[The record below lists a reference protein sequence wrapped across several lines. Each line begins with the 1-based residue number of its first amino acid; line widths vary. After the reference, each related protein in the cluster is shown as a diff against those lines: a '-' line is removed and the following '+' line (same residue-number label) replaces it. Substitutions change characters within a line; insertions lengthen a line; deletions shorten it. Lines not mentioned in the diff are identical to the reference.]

1 MRILI
6 VDDSEDSRLL
16 LVSILKS
23 AGYDDVVVVGS
34 ALGAFERL
42 GMNNPYS
49 TATDIDLVI
58 MDIFMPDMNGIEACR
73 LIKAVNYL
81 QDVPVIIVTAADE
94 VMYLQMAFA
103 VGAIDYITKPFKKI
117 ELLARVRSA
126 LRLKSEIDR
135 RKERERELLEVMR
148 QLEEANR
155 KLYMLSSSDGLTGI
169 ANRRYFE
176 SYLKQEWTRVLR
188 YRRPISLIFVDVDF
202 FKLYNDTYGHL
213 MGDECLKQIAEAIAN
228 SLYRSTD
235 MVARYGGE
243 EFVVLL
249 PETDENGA
257 FIVAERIRSKVEG
270 LDIPHSASRVS
281 DHVTVSLGVATMV
294 PQNGLSTDDLV
305 DAADKALYRAKREGR
320 NRICVFVKKDD
331 LAMGAG

>member
-1 MRILI
+1 MCRDKNCFFLFPDSVFFLAKITSFLGRLEPPIYFYLRGIFFASRPIYRMRILI

-228 SLYRSTD
+228 SIYRSTD
-235 MVARYGGE
+235 W
-243 EFVVLL
+243 
-249 PETDENGA
+249 
-257 FIVAERIRSKVEG
+257 
-270 LDIPHSASRVS
+270 
-281 DHVTVSLGVATMV
+281 
-294 PQNGLSTDDLV
+294 
-305 DAADKALYRAKREGR
+305 
-320 NRICVFVKKDD
+320 
-331 LAMGAG
+331 